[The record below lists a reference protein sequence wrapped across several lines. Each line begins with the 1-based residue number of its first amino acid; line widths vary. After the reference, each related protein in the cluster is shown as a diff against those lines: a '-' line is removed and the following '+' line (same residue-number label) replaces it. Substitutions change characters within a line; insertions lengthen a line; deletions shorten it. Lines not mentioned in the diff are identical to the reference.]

1 MLRRERPSYSRFTTG
16 VLRRMVTPMPDD
28 NLYRSLEADEVE
40 ALGPMPSDDVVS
52 PTTDRDNRSPSLT
65 AEVHSPGV
73 VPSSTDVADDDRFPP
88 PRSLSED
95 D

>member
-1 MLRRERPSYSRFTTG
+1 MPDD
-16 VLRRMVTPMPDD
+16 VPDD

-40 ALGPMPSDDVVS
+40 ALGPMPADDVVS
-52 PTTDRDNRSPSLT
+52 PTTDRDSRSPSMT

-73 VPSSTDVADDDRFPP
+73 LRQAAVEADGDPFPP

>member
-1 MLRRERPSYSRFTTG
+1 
-16 VLRRMVTPMPDD
+16 MPDD

-40 ALGPMPSDDVVS
+40 ALGPMPTDDRVS
-52 PTTDRDNRSPSLT
+52 PTTDRDGRTPSLS

-73 VPSSTDVADDDRFPP
+73 VQSSLDVADDDPFPP

>member
-1 MLRRERPSYSRFTTG
+1 
-16 VLRRMVTPMPDD
+16 MPDD
-28 NLYRSLEADEVE
+28 NLYRMLEADEVE
-40 ALGPMPSDDVVS
+40 ALGPMPADDRVS
-52 PTTDRDNRSPSLT
+52 PTTDRDSRSPSMT

-73 VPSSTDVADDDRFPP
+73 VSRSSAATMADDDRFPP

>member
-1 MLRRERPSYSRFTTG
+1 
-16 VLRRMVTPMPDD
+16 MVTPMPDD
-28 NLYRSLEADEVE
+28 NLYRMLEADEVE
-40 ALGPMPSDDVVS
+40 ALGPMPADDVVS
-52 PTTDRDNRSPSLT
+52 PTTDRDSRSPSMT

-73 VPSSTDVADDDRFPP
+73 VPRSAAATGTDDDRFPP

>member
-1 MLRRERPSYSRFTTG
+1 
-16 VLRRMVTPMPDD
+16 MPDE
-28 NLYRSLEADEVE
+28 NLVRSLEADEIE

-52 PTTDRDNRSPSLT
+52 PRTDRDNRSPSLT

-73 VPSSTDVADDDRFPP
+73 VQASADVAADDPFPP
-88 PRSLSED
+88 PRSMSED

>member
-1 MLRRERPSYSRFTTG
+1 
-16 VLRRMVTPMPDD
+16 MVTSMPDD
-28 NLYRSLEADEVE
+28 DLYRILEADEVE
-40 ALGPMPSDDVVS
+40 ALGPMPTDDRVS
-52 PTTDRDNRSPSLT
+52 PTTDRDSRSPSLT

-73 VPSSTDVADDDRFPP
+73 VRRSSVLADDDPFPP